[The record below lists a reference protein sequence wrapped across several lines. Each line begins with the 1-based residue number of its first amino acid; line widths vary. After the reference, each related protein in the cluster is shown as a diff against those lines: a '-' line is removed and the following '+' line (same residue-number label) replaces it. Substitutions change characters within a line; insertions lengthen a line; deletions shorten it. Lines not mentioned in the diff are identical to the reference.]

1 MKNYNYYNDCFT
13 TLHTARI
20 QGFFAPHKPLLLLS
34 VMDLIEQGMIY
45 SNRIDLSDELVD
57 AFRANTAKYIC
68 HSKVFAPSV
77 GQPFYHMQHEP
88 FWQLVPKEGAE
99 PSNTSYS
106 VNKLRT
112 MYRYA
117 LIDEELFQLL
127 QDADARARLRVALIS
142 KYFTSQPSV
151 LLPIALVPT
160 LAALLQ
166 MIA

>member
-1 MKNYNYYNDCFT
+1 
-13 TLHTARI
+13 
-20 QGFFAPHKPLLLLS
+20 
-34 VMDLIEQGMIY
+34 
-45 SNRIDLSDELVD
+45 
-57 AFRANTAKYIC
+57 
-68 HSKVFAPSV
+68 
-77 GQPFYHMQHEP
+77 MQYEP

-99 PSNTSYS
+99 LSNTSYS
-106 VNKLRT
+106 VNKLRA